1 MKIFGD
7 FLALI
12 LFFLTYWYSKDIR
25 LATAVAIV
33 VGVLQAAWTWW
44 RSRRLETMQW
54 VSLILIVVFGGATI
68 WFNDPHFIMWKPTLL
83 FWASAVAIG
92 TGLLLKKNGLKM
104 LMGKE
109 LSLPEP
115 VWQRLAWAW
124 LVFFVLM
131 GCLNLAVAHYYS
143 LEQWITYKTFG
154 AMGLM
159 LVFVLAQGF
168 YMSKHLP
175 PETQT

>member
-92 TGLLLKKNGLKM
+92 TGLLLKKNGVSAVWIYLNILRTLALVGRLLGIGIKKM
-104 LMGKE
+104 
-109 LSLPEP
+109 
-115 VWQRLAWAW
+115 RL
-124 LVFFVLM
+124 
-131 GCLNLAVAHYYS
+131 G
-143 LEQWITYKTFG
+143 
-154 AMGLM
+154 
-159 LVFVLAQGF
+159 
-168 YMSKHLP
+168 
-175 PETQT
+175 